1 MKTHNTLP
9 VVALVGAFALV
20 GAVMFLA
27 ETPSHVSAQSQAT
40 PATGAAHTHA
50 ATAARAVVGKASIAA
65 AAHPN
70 PSLVG
75 LTKIEIL
82 PSSIS
87 IMGPRYN
94 QRLLVEGTFADGH
107 QEELTPKATLAIS
120 NPKVATIDNDNFAL
134 PQGDGQATIT
144 ATLLGHRAN
153 ATVTVKD
160 FAVATV
166 WSFRNDVLPVMTKM
180 GCNSGPCHGAA
191 AGKNGFKLTLR
202 GYDPEVDYLTL
213 THQALARRTEM
224 MEPARSLIL
233 LKPTLTIPHGGG
245 RRFPVDSPEFK
256 VLAGW
261 IAQAMPAPTDSD
273 ARVTKVEVL
282 PGEASLRP
290 GAQQQLLVTAYFSD
304 GHTADVTRWA
314 KYDSGDEGVA
324 TVDNNGRVTMHSNG
338 EAPVTVWYQS
348 HVTFARLRIP
358 FPWKIEDAV
367 FLKAARHNYID
378 DAVLKHLQVLHIPP
392 SPPADDS
399 EFMRRAYLD
408 AAGILP
414 RPAEVE
420 QFLKDPS
427 PEKRSRLI
435 DDLMKRPEFVDYW
448 SYKWSDLLLV
458 SSNHLSNEEMWSYY
472 NWIRNSVAR
481 R

>member
-1 MKTHNTLP
+1 M
-9 VVALVGAFALV
+9 A
-20 GAVMFLA
+20 
-27 ETPSHVSAQSQAT
+27 
-40 PATGAAHTHA
+40 
-50 ATAARAVVGKASIAA
+50 
-65 AAHPN
+65 
-70 PSLVG
+70 G
-75 LTKIEIL
+75 LTRIEIL

-107 QEELTPKATLAIS
+107 QEELTPQATLAIS
-120 NPKVATIDNDNFAL
+120 NPKVAIVDKDNFAL

-144 ATLLGHRAN
+144 ATLQGHRAI
-153 ATVTVKD
+153 ATVNVKD
-160 FAVATV
+160 FAAATV

-202 GYDPEVDYLTL
+202 GYDPEVDYYTL

-256 VLAGW
+256 VIAGW
-261 IAQAMPAPTDSD
+261 IAQAMPAPKDSD
-273 ARVTKVEVL
+273 ARVTKIEVL

-290 GAQQQLLVTAYFSD
+290 GAEQQLLVTAYFSD

-324 TVDNNGRVTMHSNG
+324 TVDNNGHVTMHSNG

-358 FPWKIEDAV
+358 FPCEAGGRG
-367 FLKAARHNYID
+367 LPEGA
-378 DAVLKHLQVLHIPP
+378 PP
-392 SPPADDS
+392 QL
-399 EFMRRAYLD
+399 Y
-408 AAGILP
+408 
-414 RPAEVE
+414 
-420 QFLKDPS
+420 
-427 PEKRSRLI
+427 
-435 DDLMKRPEFVDYW
+435 
-448 SYKWSDLLLV
+448 
-458 SSNHLSNEEMWSYY
+458 
-472 NWIRNSVAR
+472 
-481 R
+481 

>member
-1 MKTHNTLP
+1 MKTRNTLP
-9 VVALVGAFALV
+9 LIALVSAFALP

-27 ETPSHVSAQSQAT
+27 ETPSQVSAQSQAM
-40 PATGAAHTHA
+40 PAAHSQA
-50 ATAARAVVGKASIAA
+50 AAASNAVAGTASIAA
-65 AAHPN
+65 AAHPR
-70 PSLVG
+70 PSFAG
-75 LTKIEIL
+75 LTRIEIL

-87 IMGPRYN
+87 IVGPRYK

-107 QEELTPKATLAIS
+107 QEELTQQSTLTIS
-120 NPKVATIDNDNFAL
+120 NPRVAIIDKDNFTL

-144 ATLLGHRAN
+144 ATLLGHRAI

-261 IAQAMPAPTDSD
+261 IAQAMPAPLDSD
-273 ARVTKVEVL
+273 ARVTKIEVL

-290 GAQQQLLVTAYFSD
+290 GAQQQLL
-304 GHTADVTRWA
+304 
-314 KYDSGDEGVA
+314 
-324 TVDNNGRVTMHSNG
+324 
-338 EAPVTVWYQS
+338 
-348 HVTFARLRIP
+348 
-358 FPWKIEDAV
+358 
-367 FLKAARHNYID
+367 
-378 DAVLKHLQVLHIPP
+378 
-392 SPPADDS
+392 
-399 EFMRRAYLD
+399 
-408 AAGILP
+408 
-414 RPAEVE
+414 
-420 QFLKDPS
+420 
-427 PEKRSRLI
+427 
-435 DDLMKRPEFVDYW
+435 
-448 SYKWSDLLLV
+448 
-458 SSNHLSNEEMWSYY
+458 
-472 NWIRNSVAR
+472 
-481 R
+481 